1 MKRRPELGSA
11 MVEFLIVGP
20 LLWMIALSIVQI
32 ALLFVARTEVDYATF
47 MAARAGS
54 TGHAEFS
61 AMRDAYL
68 LAAIPMYGG
77 GSSSAELASAYLRA
91 SSDLLIGGHLLLR
104 MTNPTTASYADWG
117 DPTLRAFEGD
127 NGAPAPGCGTPTHRV
142 IPGQNLAYWS
152 SADIGPTSKQS
163 IHDASVLKL
172 EVVQGVR
179 PVIPLADT
187 LFLDVMRA
195 EDPHART
202 VTGLF
207 YTEQLAQGRFPVR
220 SEVTLQMQSDA
231 YEPKR

>member
-1 MKRRPELGSA
+1 MKRRTEHGSA

-20 LLWMIALSIVQI
+20 LLWMIVLSIVQLALIFI
-32 ALLFVARTEVDYATF
+32 ARIEVDYATF

-54 TGHAEFS
+54 TGHAEFG
-61 AMRDAYL
+61 AMRNAYL

-77 GSSSAELASAYLRA
+77 GSSSAQIAAAYQRA
-91 SSDLLIGGHLLLR
+91 STDLLVGGHLLLR
-104 MTNPTTASYADWG
+104 MTNPTTASFTDWG

-152 SADIGPTSKQS
+152 SADVGASSGQS

-172 EVVQGVR
+172 EVMQGVR
-179 PVIPLADT
+179 PVIPLVNT
-187 LFLDVMRA
+187 LFLDVMRDA
-195 EDPHART
+195 DPHAGT
-202 VTGLF
+202 VGGRF
-207 YTEQLAQGRFPVR
+207 YTAQLAQGRFPVR

-231 YEPKR
+231 YEPTP